1 MMLWIALA
9 VMTVLA
15 VGLLLPALLRRAAD
29 APTRAEYDLRVY
41 RDQLAEIERDVERG
55 LIDPEQAA
63 AARTEIGRRLIA
75 AGETAAAE
83 AGATPATGKGRVAAA
98 IVAVIVPVVAIG
110 IYARLGDPELA
121 LHGPSTQTAGESHDM
136 DALVAQLG
144 ERLKSRPNDA
154 TGWALYARSLAG
166 LGRFAEAEPAFAKAI
181 ALNPK
186 DADLA
191 ARYAETLIF
200 RADGSVTPAARKT
213 LESALAVDRAEPRA
227 RYYLGLA
234 DRQAG
239 RVREALERWIAL
251 EAESPA
257 DAPWRK
263 PLAER
268 IAEAAT
274 EAGIDADR
282 LAAMRR
288 EAASRAPA
296 RPAAPPSAIAA
307 APSPAPG
314 PTAADIEA
322 STSMSDEQRNAMV
335 RTMVDRLAE
344 RLKEKPDDADGWM
357 RLGRSYGVL
366 DEPVKSRDAY
376 ARAAALRPNDAPVL
390 TAYAEAIAAATPRDA
405 PIPPELGPLAE
416 RILAIDPT
424 QPGALWYSGLSK
436 AAAGDTAGARERWMR
451 LLARLDPAS
460 PEHAAL
466 QKRIDALASQPSP

>member
-9 VMTVLA
+9 VMTALA
-15 VGLLLPALLRRAAD
+15 VGPLLPALLRRGSD
-29 APTRAEYDLRVY
+29 APPRAEYDLRVY
-41 RDQLAEIERDVERG
+41 RDQLAEIERDVGRG
-55 LIDPEQAA
+55 LIDPEQAT

-75 AGETAAAE
+75 AGEAATAE
-83 AGATPATGKGRVAAA
+83 AETETPPATGKSRVAAA
-98 IVAVIVPVVAIG
+98 IVAVIVPAVAIA
-110 IYARLGDPELA
+110 IYARLGDPEVA
-121 LHGPSTQTAGESHDM
+121 LHGPSPRTASESHDM
-136 DALVAQLG
+136 EALVAQLG

-166 LGRFAEAEPAFAKAI
+166 LGRFAEAEPVFARAV
-181 ALNPK
+181 ALDPK

-191 ARYAETLIF
+191 ARHAEVQIF
-200 RADGSVTPAARKT
+200 LADGSVTPAARKA
-213 LESALAVDRAEPRA
+213 LESALALDPAEPRA

-257 DAPWRK
+257 DAPWRT
-263 PLAER
+263 PLAGR

-274 EAGIDADR
+274 AAGIDADR

-288 EAASRAPA
+288 DAASRAPA
-296 RPAAPPSAIAA
+296 RPPAIAA
-307 APSPAPG
+307 APSPAAPG
-314 PTAADIEA
+314 PTAADVA
-322 STSMSDEQRNAMV
+322 AAQQMSPEQRNAMV

-344 RLKEKPDDADGWM
+344 RLKEKPDDADGWV